1 MKKMIMFAA
10 LGVVS
15 VSVAVATTIFNLR
28 DDQPIGYSELPSKAQ
43 KFVERHYDGV
53 EVARVVVDREVTS
66 TEYEVL
72 LSNGTKIE
80 FNGDGEWR
88 DVDAQRSAV
97 PAAIVPNEIKNY
109 VDKNDAGDH
118 IVELKRGRYG
128 WEVKL
133 SRGLELEFD
142 SAFRLTEVDD

>member
-1 MKKMIMFAA
+1 MANIKLTNGQFQDLLNSI
-10 LGVVS
+10 
-15 VSVAVATTIFNLR
+15 I
-28 DDQPIGYSELPSKAQ
+28 DDIKRIHGDNCRYS
-43 KFVERHYDGV
+43 
-53 EVARVVVDREVTS
+53 
-66 TEYEVL
+66 
-72 LSNGTKIE
+72 IE

-109 VDKNDAGDH
+109 VDKNYAGDH